1 MALSAKLKFGDNSI
15 GRYSKEYEVADCRI
29 LFDRPYNGHR
39 PEGAARCQRVEVVLP
54 SPGKDDNTLFEWFA
68 TRGVQ
73 TGCIEMSLPGES
85 LTDDGQTQ
93 VLEFED
99 ALCFSLAEH
108 YDIGDSRRRM
118 LRLGIMADRFSID
131 NVMFQHQ

>member
-1 MALSAKLKFGDNSI
+1 
-15 GRYSKEYEVADCRI
+15 
-29 LFDRPYNGHR
+29 
-39 PEGAARCQRVEVVLP
+39 
-54 SPGKDDNTLFEWFA
+54 
-68 TRGVQ
+68 
-73 TGCIEMSLPGES
+73 
-85 LTDDGQTQ
+85 